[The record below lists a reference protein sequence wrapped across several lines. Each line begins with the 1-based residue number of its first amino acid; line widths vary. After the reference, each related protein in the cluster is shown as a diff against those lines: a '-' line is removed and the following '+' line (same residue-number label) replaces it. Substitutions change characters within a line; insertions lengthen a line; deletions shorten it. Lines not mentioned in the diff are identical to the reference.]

1 MSTKFFTNK
10 ADNSLLKKFEGVF
23 KNLPNI
29 HNFDALVGYFRAT
42 GYFKLRPFLNEI
54 PEIRILVG
62 INVDTLIQ
70 KYHSLGQQYL
80 KNPQETKD
88 KFIESLKVDIEKAD
102 YNKEIEEG
110 IIQLI
115 YDITNEKIQ
124 IKAHPEKNLHAKIYI
139 FKPKEFNKYST
150 GSVITGSSNLTEPGL
165 GSRDKSNYEFNV
177 ELRDYDDILTHTDND
192 NICTHIESILD
203 MMVYELYFTEY
214 MKEKGLKVLEYINPK
229 PFTEET
235 TNEQKAVIIKN
246 FYEWYQEPENAVRQR
261 MLLIETRS
269 PDILAVIN
277 GAT

>member
-80 KNPQETKD
+80 KNPQET
-88 KFIESLKVDIEKAD
+88 
-102 YNKEIEEG
+102 
-110 IIQLI
+110 
-115 YDITNEKIQ
+115 
-124 IKAHPEKNLHAKIYI
+124 
-139 FKPKEFNKYST
+139 
-150 GSVITGSSNLTEPGL
+150 
-165 GSRDKSNYEFNV
+165 
-177 ELRDYDDILTHTDND
+177 
-192 NICTHIESILD
+192 
-203 MMVYELYFTEY
+203 
-214 MKEKGLKVLEYINPK
+214 
-229 PFTEET
+229 

-246 FYEWYQEPENAVRQR
+246 FYEWCQEPENAVRQR

>member
-54 PEIRILVG
+54 P
-62 INVDTLIQ
+62 
-70 KYHSLGQQYL
+70 
-80 KNPQETKD
+80 
-88 KFIESLKVDIEKAD
+88 
-102 YNKEIEEG
+102 
-110 IIQLI
+110 
-115 YDITNEKIQ
+115 
-124 IKAHPEKNLHAKIYI
+124 
-139 FKPKEFNKYST
+139 
-150 GSVITGSSNLTEPGL
+150 
-165 GSRDKSNYEFNV
+165 
-177 ELRDYDDILTHTDND
+177 
-192 NICTHIESILD
+192 D

-246 FYEWYQEPENAVRQR
+246 FYEWYQEPENVVRQR

>member
-54 PEIRILVG
+54 P
-62 INVDTLIQ
+62 
-70 KYHSLGQQYL
+70 
-80 KNPQETKD
+80 
-88 KFIESLKVDIEKAD
+88 
-102 YNKEIEEG
+102 
-110 IIQLI
+110 
-115 YDITNEKIQ
+115 
-124 IKAHPEKNLHAKIYI
+124 
-139 FKPKEFNKYST
+139 
-150 GSVITGSSNLTEPGL
+150 
-165 GSRDKSNYEFNV
+165 
-177 ELRDYDDILTHTDND
+177 
-192 NICTHIESILD
+192 D